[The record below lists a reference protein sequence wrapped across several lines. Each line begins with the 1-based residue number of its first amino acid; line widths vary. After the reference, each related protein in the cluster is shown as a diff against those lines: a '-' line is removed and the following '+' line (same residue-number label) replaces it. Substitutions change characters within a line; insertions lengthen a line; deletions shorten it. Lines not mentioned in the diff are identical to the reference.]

1 MRSCC
6 ELLIQETADSCKAAA
21 VFGRGG
27 GGYRKIDEPND
38 EQLKFT
44 RSLGQDRYII
54 TQQIISTA
62 LAELAL

>member
-1 MRSCC
+1 MSYLYKKLPTPVK
-6 ELLIQETADSCKAAA
+6 LLLCLVGE
-21 VFGRGG
+21 